1 MFKFV
6 DNAIIIP
13 LIQTS
18 ESFYERR
25 LRVPEPSAV
34 KLARDV
40 DSKSQP

>member
-1 MFKFV
+1 MSKLV

-18 ESFYERR
+18 GSSYERR
-25 LRVPEPSAV
+25 LRDPEPSAV

-40 DSKSQP
+40 GSKSQP